1 MPLRRVVWS
10 GFGSF
15 SVIGAIDRC
24 VPVTHDGSEITT
36 ERKDRR
42 VLKIM
47 GLDQPDTFFLEI
59 RCVEPACLADL

>member
-1 MPLRRVVWS
+1 M
-10 GFGSF
+10 
-15 SVIGAIDRC
+15 
-24 VPVTHDGSEITT
+24 SEITT

-59 RCVEPACLADL
+59 RRAEPACLANL